1 MVRSLSRRAE
11 AFPFDWRGS
20 FRYKDTT
27 MLKVRQALKESIPSA
42 PPQTTVRAAVD
53 VMRREQTDALLIGEQ
68 GTFTG
73 IVTEVDIVHDVIASG
88 LDPAATPIER
98 VMSRP
103 LREVEADCSIAEASE
118 IMARERMRHLAVR
131 DGGRI
136 VGLFSVR
143 DFLETNS
150 LPLAPARQVMSSPV
164 HSVVLGT
171 TARAAAIELKQQR
184 HGSLL
189 VTRSGV
195 PVGIV
200 TESDLVHKIVGR
212 DLSPAETAV
221 EQIMSAPLVS
231 VDVNLP
237 VESVRELM
245 AKRRIR
251 HLGVTEQ
258 GRIVGVISARD
269 LLHPT
274 FYEVIGW

>member
-1 MVRSLSRRAE
+1 VI
-11 AFPFDWRGS
+11 
-20 FRYKDTT
+20 
-27 MLKVRQALKESIPSA
+27 KVRQALKEAVASA

-53 VMRREQTDALLIGEQ
+53 VMRREKTDALLVGEQ

-73 IVTEVDIVHDVIASG
+73 IVTEVDIVHDVLADR

-118 IMARERMRHLAVR
+118 LMARERLRHLAVR

-143 DFLETNS
+143 NFLETNS
-150 LPLAPARQVMSSPV
+150 QPLAPARQVMSAPV
-164 HSVVLGT
+164 HAVVAAT
-171 TARAAAIELKQQR
+171 TALAAAGELKARR

-189 VTRSGV
+189 VTRGDE

-212 DLSPAETAV
+212 DRSPEETAV

-231 VDVNLP
+231 VDVNQP
-237 VESVRELM
+237 IESIRDLM
-245 AKRRIR
+245 TKRRIR
-251 HLGVTEQ
+251 HLAVMEQ